1 MSNADKPKK
10 EDDAYKLA
18 PTGPAKPGT
27 LQFIYDVELLVSVE
41 LGRNTIEI
49 EQLLDLK
56 KGMILT
62 LNKLPEEPLDVRVN
76 NKLVAQG
83 EAVIVNDKFG
93 VRVTQ
98 IVSPVGELELTPA

>member
-1 MSNADKPKK
+1 MAESDKKK
-10 EDDAYKLA
+10 GDDLYKA
-18 PTGPAKPGT
+18 QSVGPAKPGT

-49 EQLLDLK
+49 EQLLNLK
-56 KGMILT
+56 KGMILQ
-62 LNKLPEEPLDVRVN
+62 LSKLPEEPLDVRVN

-98 IVSPVGELELTPA
+98 IISPVGELELTPT